1 MTVYHPRAVHARIAS
16 GCNLS
21 CGFCERELLG
31 PAKKRKVIT
40 FGDGRTPLDMSSDMG
55 RTVWDAIAE
64 KLMPHTA
71 NMELGGLGE
80 PTLSKLF
87 PFAAKAIVAAGKNLF
102 FFTNGHYL
110 GQKFIIDSVG
120 ESPRLSVSIDAGTP
134 EAYARVRGGDLG
146 KVIEGVETF
155 AKAVPGARLNS
166 QFTATAD
173 NIDELP
179 AFTRL
184 CARLGIG
191 RTDRQAEIV
200 VVGADHHV
208 TDRMAK
214 SVRFC
219 RDRARRAV
227 TQARAIAEAEGL
239 WLIDRLPPSS
249 ESNPNAIDDGS
260 DPRSWRRYTDLLY
273 GDFNNPCTEPPI
285 DPLGAAHI
293 PDVGNMVDG
302 RTIAPRE
309 LYVDH
314 TGQVWSCL
322 ARHLIGDVKKQGW
335 KEIVEENDAYQ
346 EWLANWHRGQANHN
360 STCMTCPRNK

>member
-21 CGFCERELLG
+21 CGFCERELG

-40 FGDGRTPLDMSSDMG
+40 FGDGRTPLDLSSDMG
-55 RTVWDAIAE
+55 RAVWDAIAE
-64 KLMPHTA
+64 KLMPHTE

-87 PFAAKAIVAAGKNLF
+87 PFAAKAIVEAGKNLF

-110 GQKFIIDSVG
+110 GQKFVIDSVG

-134 EAYARVRGGDLG
+134 EAYTRVRGGDLG
-146 KVIEGVETF
+146 KLITGVETF

-191 RTDRQAEIV
+191 RTDRQAEIS

-208 TDRMAK
+208 TNRMAK

-219 RDRARRAV
+219 RDRARKAV
-227 TQARAIAEAEGL
+227 EQARAIAEAEGL
-239 WLIDRLPPSS
+239 WLINRLPPASDA
-249 ESNPNAIDDGS
+249 NPNAIDDGS

-273 GDFNNPCTEPPI
+273 GDFNNPCTEFGEEPPF
-285 DPLGAAHI
+285 GTAAEVPATEI
-293 PDVGNMVDG
+293 A
-302 RTIAPRE
+302 IAPRE

-314 TGQVWSCL
+314 TGQIWSCL
-322 ARHLIGDVKKQGW
+322 ARHVIGDVKQQGW
-335 KEIVEENDAYQ
+335 KEIVEENNTYQ
-346 EWLANWHRGQANHN
+346 DWLANWHRGRPNDN
-360 STCMTCPRNK
+360 GTCMTCPRKK